1 MPQGEASRREA
12 RKASTRDALLR
23 AGRSLFAQEAVD
35 AVSIDA
41 VVAAAG
47 VSKGSFYNHF
57 LDRNALAECV
67 ASDIRA
73 ELHAQVERVNAGEA
87 DAARRMARAVCVFFR
102 YAVSDP
108 EGAAA
113 LARIHGAH
121 ISTLSPHNAPL
132 VADIRLGLTSGRFHI
147 PTLDSGV
154 VLVIGAVQAGMLSI
168 LQEGGPA
175 LAVARAQQLA
185 MLTLRALGVEAQEAE
200 RIAAQSAEQIVR
212 SGLPDATKA

>member
-1 MPQGEASRREA
+1 MQQGEAGRREA

-23 AGRSLFAQEAVD
+23 AGRSLFAQGAVD

-57 LDRNALAECV
+57 LDRNALAETV
-67 ASDIRA
+67 AGDIRA
-73 ELHAQVERVNAGEA
+73 QLHAEVEQANAGET

-102 YAVSDP
+102 YAANDP

-113 LARIHGAH
+113 LARIHGGH
-121 ISTLSPHNAPL
+121 ISTASPHNAPL
-132 VADIRLGLTSGRFHI
+132 IADIRNGLTSGRFHI

-154 VLVIGAVQAGMLSI
+154 VLVIGVVQAGMLSI
-168 LQEGGPA
+168 LLEPGAA
-175 LAVARAQQLA
+175 LAVAKAQQLA
-185 MLTLRALGVEAQEAE
+185 MLILRALGVEAQEAE
-200 RIAAQSAEQIVR
+200 RIAAQSAEEVVR
-212 SGLPDATKA
+212 AGHTAGLSA

>member
-1 MPQGEASRREA
+1 MPQVEAGRREA

-23 AGRSLFAQEAVD
+23 AGRSLFAVEAVD

-57 LDRNALAECV
+57 PDRNALADCV
-67 ASDIRA
+67 AGDIRA
-73 ELHAQVERVNAGEA
+73 ELHAEVERANAGEA

-102 YAVSDP
+102 YAATDP

-113 LARIHGAH
+113 LARIHGAN
-121 ISTLSPHNAPL
+121 IATASPHNAPL
-132 VADIRLGLTSGRFHI
+132 VGDIHDGLTDGRFHI

-154 VLVIGAVQAGMLSI
+154 VLVIGVVQAGMLSI
-168 LQEGGPA
+168 LQEPGTA
-175 LAVARAQQLA
+175 LAVAKAQQLG
-185 MLTLRALGVEAQEAE
+185 MLILRALGVEAQEAE

-212 SGLPDATKA
+212 SGLPDATQT